1 VLADLDT
8 LPGKKKWNVIRFNFG
23 TSDLCYKDPS
33 IKGIRAMSK
42 SVGGVR
48 VTQPDLFRKNLIEL
62 VRRLNETGA
71 KLIWASSPPPVL
83 PGVNINYDPG
93 SEIEYNT
100 IAAQVMAE
108 KKIPVND
115 LYALAVE
122 SAKEKKNPPFHEPS
136 VKITLS
142 HLELLK

>member
-1 VLADLDT
+1 
-8 LPGKKKWNVIRFNFG
+8 
-23 TSDLCYKDPS
+23 
-33 IKGIRAMSK
+33 MSK

-62 VRRLNETGA
+62 VRRLNGTSA
-71 KLIWASSPPPVL
+71 KLIWASSPLPVL
-83 PGVNINYDPG
+83 PGLNITYDPG

-136 VKITLS
+136 VKIILS
-142 HLELLK
+142 ELGLLK